1 VKAVYTI
8 CILAYF
14 INRYLANQRK
24 SIGEKDFLNSRE
36 LYAPFKDIGIATL
49 EDPNTGQVFKKAVKV
64 PAGTEAL
71 PERLSFESGTWDI
84 NKETPRFLIDRR

>member
-36 LYAPFKDIGIATL
+36 LYAPFKDIDIATL

-71 PERLSFESGTWDI
+71 LDEKGAFCTFGGVGG
-84 NKETPRFLIDRR
+84 